1 MTEIHQWKQESMTGG
16 KGWMKVGPLSRWTVV
31 LQLLRLSCEYWVNR
45 FSRLIFSGLYSFWP
59 TYMYGPCN
67 VVSTCLWQPVPIS
80 SFLFLSLFLSCSPY
94 NVSLAVSAIL
104 CLYLSICAP
113 VSACLCPSLSTCT
126 FAILSLCLPAS
137 HRTFLYSW
145 ASIGGDTYPER
156 MRVRRGSGEGAK
168 RERRGIFPLFY
179 LPWFLFPH
187 PLFHLIISASIVLS
201 NSFCIHLSLNSD
213 DVAMHASVPTFQF
226 PGHTSF
232 YLSVTENILSL
243 STISST
249 SSSSFS
255 SFSPNLS
262 SLFSLPSRPLL
273 SSTLPCSISYPIPLH
288 TNLFYYHPHSS
299 SSCSLWSFTSCTNP
313 PLLFLFVVLHLYPP
327 PLHFPLPNPP
337 STSFSSCLFF
347 PLTS

>member
-1 MTEIHQWKQESMTGG
+1 MTHTQREWGCGEG
-16 KGWMKVGPLSRWTVV
+16 
-31 LQLLRLSCEYWVNR
+31 
-45 FSRLIFSGLYSFWP
+45 
-59 TYMYGPCN
+59 
-67 VVSTCLWQPVPIS
+67 
-80 SFLFLSLFLSCSPY
+80 
-94 NVSLAVSAIL
+94 A
-104 CLYLSICAP
+104 
-113 VSACLCPSLSTCT
+113 
-126 FAILSLCLPAS
+126 
-137 HRTFLYSW
+137 
-145 ASIGGDTYPER
+145 ER
-156 MRVRRGSGEGAK
+156 ERRGSGEVYFPSSIF
-168 RERRGIFPLFY
+168 RGSSSLIHCSIWSFLHPSFYPIHFAFIFPSIPMMLLCMLLF
-179 LPWFLFPH
+179 LP
-187 PLFHLIISASIVLS
+187 S
-201 NSFCIHLSLNSD
+201 NSPATHPSIYRSLKI
-213 DVAMHASVPTFQF
+213 F
-226 PGHTSF
+226 
-232 YLSVTENILSL
+232 ISL

>member
-16 KGWMKVGPLSRWTVV
+16 KGWMEVGPLSRWTVV

-145 ASIGGDTYPER
+145 ASIGGDTYPE
-156 MRVRRGSGEGAK
+156 GAE
-168 RERRGIFPLFY
+168 RERRGSEEGAERY
-179 LPWFLFPH
+179 
-187 PLFHLIISASIVLS
+187 IS
-201 NSFCIHLSLNSD
+201 
-213 DVAMHASVPTFQF
+213 
-226 PGHTSF
+226 
-232 YLSVTENILSL
+232 
-243 STISST
+243 
-249 SSSSFS
+249 
-255 SFSPNLS
+255 
-262 SLFSLPSRPLL
+262 PLL
-273 SSTLPCSISYPIPLH
+273 SSVVPLPSSIVPSDHFCIHRFIQFILHSSFPQFRWCCYACFCSYLPIPRPHILLFIGH
-288 TNLFYYHPHSS
+288 WKYSFSFHNLFH
-299 SSCSLWSFTSCTNP
+299 LFFFI
-313 PLLFLFVVLHLYPP
+313 LFLL
-327 PLHFPLPNPP
+327 
-337 STSFSSCLFF
+337 SQSF
-347 PLTS
+347 LTFQSP